1 MLEDQAASLRRKA
14 RKAAAKAEQL
24 DDQNEELSDPSQM
37 FGKRHSTRVITI
49 TSGKGGVGKTNI
61 AVNLAIALQL
71 MNKRTL
77 LIDADIGM
85 ANVDLILGSVSHRN
99 MLDLLEDGVEL
110 RDIVIDSTFGI
121 NYVSGSSGI
130 ERALNFTRKEQKI
143 LHRKLAAADK
153 LADII
158 LIDTGAGLGRQV
170 LDFIVAADETLLVT
184 TNEPTSISDAF
195 AVLKMYCRNSKKRD
209 IRVVVNRIDD
219 IDESEDVTRKL
230 REAAQRFLEIPIT
243 VPIDCAG
250 YVFEDRSVQDAV
262 KKQMPFIV
270 DKPTS
275 PASRC
280 IIALANHLL
289 TDQTIKVKRG
299 WRGFLRRLFAR

>member
-1 MLEDQAASLRRKA
+1 MLEDQAASLRKKA
-14 RKAAAKAEQL
+14 RKAQAKAEQQ
-24 DDQNEELSDPSQM
+24 DTDNESSLDPSLM
-37 FGKRHSTRVITI
+37 FGKKHSTRVITI

-110 RDIVIDSTFGI
+110 KDIVIDSTFGI

-130 ERALNFTRKEQKI
+130 ERALNFTKKEQKI
-143 LHRKLAAADK
+143 LHKKLAAADK

-209 IRVVVNRIDD
+209 IRIIVNRIDE
-219 IDESEDVTRKL
+219 IDESEDVTSKL
-230 REAAQRFLEIPIT
+230 RDAARKFLEIPIT

-280 IIALANHLL
+280 IIALANPLL
-289 TDQTIKVKRG
+289 TDQTIRVKRG
-299 WRGFLRRLFAR
+299 WRGFLRRLFSR

>member
-1 MLEDQAASLRRKA
+1 MSDQAASLRKR
-14 RKAAAKAEQL
+14 AAAKAESDTETTQV
-24 DDQNEELSDPSQM
+24 SDPASM
-37 FGKRHSTRVITI
+37 FGAKHSTRVITV

-85 ANVDLILGSVSHRN
+85 ANVDVILGSVSHRN

-110 RDIVIDSTFGI
+110 SDIVINSSFGI
-121 NYVSGSSGI
+121 SYVSGSSGI
-130 ERALNFTRKEQKI
+130 ERALNFTRREKNA
-143 LHRKLAAADK
+143 LHHKLADADK

-158 LIDTGAGLGRQV
+158 LIDTGAGLGRNV

-195 AVLKMYCRNSKKRD
+195 AVMKMYCRNSKKRN
-209 IRVVVNRIDD
+209 IRIVVNRVDD
-219 IDESEDVTRKL
+219 PKESDDATRKL
-230 REAAQRFLEIPIT
+230 RETSRKFLDIPIT
-243 VPIDCAG
+243 VPIECAG
-250 YVFEDRSVQDAV
+250 YVFEDRSVQEAV

-270 DKPTS
+270 NSPTA
-275 PASRC
+275 PASKC
-280 IIALANHLL
+280 IIALANNLL
-289 TDQTIKVKRG
+289 TGREIKVKRG
-299 WRGFLRRLFAR
+299 WKNFLRRLFS

>member
-1 MLEDQAASLRRKA
+1 MEDQAASLRRKA
-14 RKAAAKAEQL
+14 RKAAAKAEVE
-24 DDQNEELSDPSQM
+24 DQNDQSMPDPSQM
-37 FGKRHSTRVITI
+37 FGKKHSTRVITI
-49 TSGKGGVGKTNI
+49 TSCKGGVGKTNI

-85 ANVDLILGSVSHRN
+85 ANVDVILGSVSHRN

-110 RDIVIDSTFGI
+110 KDIIIDSTFGI

-143 LHRKLAAADK
+143 LHKKLAAADK

-184 TNEPTSISDAF
+184 TNEPTAISDAF

-209 IRVVVNRIDD
+209 IRIIVNRIDD

-250 YVFEDRSVQDAV
+250 YVFEDRCVQDAV

-289 TDQTIKVKRG
+289 TDQTIRVKRG
-299 WRGFLRRLFAR
+299 WRGFLRRLFSR

>member
-1 MLEDQAASLRRKA
+1 MLEDQAASLRKKA
-14 RKAAAKAEQL
+14 RKAATKVEQ
-24 DDQNEELSDPSQM
+24 DDAGESMSDPSVM
-37 FGKRHSTRVITI
+37 FGKKHSTRVITI

-85 ANVDLILGSVSHRN
+85 ANVDVILGSVSHRN

-110 RDIVIDSTFGI
+110 KDIIIDSTFGI
-121 NYVSGSSGI
+121 SYVSGSSGI

-195 AVLKMYCRNSKKRD
+195 AVIKMYCRNSKKRN
-209 IRVVVNRIDD
+209 IRIVANRIEE
-219 IDESEDVTRKL
+219 IKESEDVASKL
-230 REAAQRFLEIPIT
+230 RETSRKFLDIPIT
-243 VPIDCAG
+243 VPIESAG
-250 YVFEDRSVQDAV
+250 YVFEDHAVQDAV

-280 IIALANHLL
+280 IIALANNLL